1 MTDMKSLR
9 DSEVKKLA
17 TRPGPTQYLAFDE
30 LARRVRDD
38 PASWSQSKRSGGW
51 NTFDCSRLPNVY
63 ETEWAFLKWS
73 QYLNEEQNYDLM
85 RVQGARVDKLER
97 ELDEDPDGCRSGMAI
112 VSH

>member
-1 MTDMKSLR
+1 
-9 DSEVKKLA
+9 
-17 TRPGPTQYLAFDE
+17 
-30 LARRVRDD
+30 
-38 PASWSQSKRSGGW
+38 
-51 NTFDCSRLPNVY
+51 
-63 ETEWAFLKWS
+63 LKWS